1 MARTAA
7 FWAAP
12 SALLAWSWLRLGQPH
27 AAAST
32 ALWLIALALAPAL
45 LPRPRQRV
53 LALLPASVLALH
65 VALGVW
71 LVHPLRLLGRFGGG
85 FLEFYDVRL
94 PFATPLHPRMEGV
107 ILVALFAFCAC
118 LGVVVAARRPAL
130 AALVLVVGV
139 GWPATLLTGRTTC
152 CAEFFCSR
160 PRSRLSPA
168 SAARCN
174 RDACC

>member
-12 SALLAWSWLRLGQPH
+12 SALLAWSWLRLSQPH

-53 LALLPASVLALH
+53 LALVPASVLALH

-85 FLEFYDVRL
+85 FLVGRRQRPGPPLAGLGLLHETGEAGWGWIRLEFELHGPALPEEGHPAPDDQSAEQADVLARDD
-94 PFATPLHPRMEGV
+94 ARCV
-107 ILVALFAFCAC
+107 
-118 LGVVVAARRPAL
+118 RRPQL
-130 AALVLVVGV
+130 AREERSG
-139 GWPATLLTGRTTC
+139 GPADSDR
-152 CAEFFCSR
+152 R
-160 PRSRLSPA
+160 P
-168 SAARCN
+168 
-174 RDACC
+174 